1 MSNHQTIQRPQRAIN
16 FAEKLSLFSD
26 QWQARVIAE
35 MNDYQFKLVRIEGDF
50 IWHEH
55 TDTDETFI
63 VLDGQLRIDMRE
75 GSVLLSAGEMFV
87 VPKGTQHKPYAERE
101 VKLLL
106 IEPRGVKNTGEE
118 SNERTAENDLWI

>member
-75 GSVLLSAGEMFV
+75 GSVLLSTGEMFV

>member
-1 MSNHQTIQRPQRAIN
+1 MSTHQTTQQLHRAIN
-16 FAEKLSLFSD
+16 FAEKLQLIND
-26 QWQARVIAE
+26 QWQPRVVAE

-50 IWHEH
+50 VWHEH
-55 TDTDETFI
+55 ADTDETFI
-63 VLDGQLRIDMRE
+63 VLDGQLRIDMRD

-87 VPKGTQHKPYAERE
+87 VPKGTEHKPYAERE

-118 SNERTAENDLWI
+118 HNERTAANDVWI